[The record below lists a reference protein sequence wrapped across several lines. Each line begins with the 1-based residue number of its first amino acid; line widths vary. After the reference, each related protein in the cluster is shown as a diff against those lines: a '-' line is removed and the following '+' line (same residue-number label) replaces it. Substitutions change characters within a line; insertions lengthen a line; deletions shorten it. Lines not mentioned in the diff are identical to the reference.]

1 MTTKI
6 IIVGAGISGLSAG
19 IYGQMD
25 YSTDLQRPEYRIQ
38 LTPIAA
44 E

>member
-1 MTTKI
+1 MMKKI
-6 IIVGAGISGLSAG
+6 IIVGAGVSGLS
-19 IYGQMD
+19 D

-38 LTPIAA
+38 PTPIAA